1 MWLKGVNG
9 SRDPHLL
16 DQTGKVSNHVKGIQL
31 GKVSNLASVRF
42 CPLPFFG

>member
-9 SRDPHLL
+9 SSDPHLL

-31 GKVSNLASVRF
+31 GTVFPSLS
-42 CPLPFFG
+42 

>member
-9 SRDPHLL
+9 SSDPLLL

-31 GKVSNLASVRF
+31 GTVFPSLS
-42 CPLPFFG
+42 